1 LRACGNFGGGEV
13 KKPKLKLKVESKYLG
28 IKNILEFAWPQ
39 EGSAAVLAV
48 LRARSMRFLRCF
60 GGQIGRC
67 SMAVVVN
74 PASGE
79 LPELLGRDDSM
90 KGSWESS
97 PKARESRKL
106 SKEPNQEFRS
116 QGDWLK

>member
-1 LRACGNFGGGEV
+1 
-13 KKPKLKLKVESKYLG
+13 
-28 IKNILEFAWPQ
+28 
-39 EGSAAVLAV
+39 
-48 LRARSMRFLRCF
+48 M
-60 GGQIGRC
+60 
-67 SMAVVVN
+67 VVMVN

-90 KGSWESS
+90 KGNWELS

-106 SKEPNQEFRS
+106 SKEPNHEFRS